1 MCPANPLWYSPAPAK
16 PAMVPDWLT
25 PRRDS
30 TGPAGETA
38 VRLHIGRLSLDGFS
52 LEPGQER
59 RVRASLEKELGRLL
73 TEEALPDRLR
83 SGGAVPYLPGG
94 ALNIAGW
101 KDPADLGR
109 QIARALMKGL
119 QR

>member
-1 MCPANPLWYSPAPAK
+1 MRPVDPPRFSPASAPAAMA
-16 PAMVPDWLT
+16 PAWLS

-30 TGPAGETA
+30 AGPAGETA

-119 QR
+119 LR